1 MFPPHWQEMT
11 DQDEL
16 TKLRQ
21 ELAANPPQ
29 FPSSDIIQG
38 YSKTADRFIDLILVD
53 CICVFMTDE
62 SNLFDFEAID
72 EVAKLEA
79 KIKEV
84 FGVDVSD
91 LEDKKIVDIFERIER
106 NT

>member
-1 MFPPHWQEMT
+1 MFPSNWQEVT

-29 FPSSDIIQG
+29 VASSARMQA
-38 YSKTADRFIDLILVD
+38 YRETADRFIDLVLD
-53 CICVFMTDE
+53 CGWAFITDE
-62 SNLFDFEAID
+62 SDLYDFAGID
-72 EVAKLEA
+72 EVANLEA

-91 LEDKKIVDIFERIER
+91 LEDKKMVDIFERIDR

>member
-29 FPSSDIIQG
+29 LVSSSRIQG
-38 YSKTADRFIDLILVD
+38 YSETADRFIDIVLECSWAFI
-53 CICVFMTDE
+53 TDE
-62 SNLFDFEAID
+62 SSLYDFAGID
-72 EVAKLEA
+72 EVANLEA

-91 LEDKKIVDIFERIER
+91 LEDKNLVDIFERIER
-106 NT
+106 NI